1 MCCENREDLRKNWRA
16 VMILPKNSNLFSL
29 SLLSILVVATFL
41 SYGVLSG
48 NGEALSQPGMNTYP
62 TSPPG
67 QAKKLERP
75 YQGAP
80 PFIPHSV
87 EGLGITR
94 SGNDCL
100 ACHSEGIEIEKGHA
114 ATKVPPSHYVNEYT
128 GEQTKEQVIGLRYNC
143 FQCHV
148 PQSQ

>member
-1 MCCENREDLRKNWRA
+1 
-16 VMILPKNSNLFSL
+16 MIFAKKSNLFFL
-29 SLLSILVVATFL
+29 SFLSILVVSTFL
-41 SYGVLSG
+41 SYGVLLG
-48 NGEALSQPGMNTYP
+48 NGEAISQPGMNTYP

-75 YQGAP
+75 YLGAP
-80 PFIPHSV
+80 PLIPHSV

-100 ACHSEGIEIEKGHA
+100 ACHSEGIEIERGHI

-128 GEQTKEQVIGLRYNC
+128 GQQMKEQVIGARYNC
-143 FQCHV
+143 IQCHV
-148 PQSQ
+148 IQSEEEPSVSLKR

>member
-1 MCCENREDLRKNWRA
+1 MTFLKQS
-16 VMILPKNSNLFSL
+16 KLFSL
-29 SLLSILVVATFL
+29 SFLSILVASTFL
-41 SYGVLSG
+41 SYGILFG
-48 NGEALSQPGMNTYP
+48 NGEAISQPGMNTYP

-67 QAKKLERP
+67 QTKKLERP

-80 PFIPHSV
+80 PLIPHSL

-100 ACHSEGIEIEKGHA
+100 ACHSEGIEIEKGHI

-128 GEQTKEQVIGLRYNC
+128 GEQTKDQVIGVRYNC
-143 FQCHV
+143 LQCHV
-148 PQSQ
+148 PQSEKDPSDLVKK

>member
-1 MCCENREDLRKNWRA
+1 
-16 VMILPKNSNLFSL
+16 MIFPKKSNLFFL
-29 SLLSILVVATFL
+29 SFLSILVVSTFL
-41 SYGVLSG
+41 SYGVLLG
-48 NGEALSQPGMNTYP
+48 NGEAISQPGMNTYP
-62 TSPPG
+62 TNPPG

-80 PFIPHSV
+80 PLIPHSV

-100 ACHSEGIEIEKGHA
+100 ACHSEGIEIEKGHI

-128 GEQTKEQVIGLRYNC
+128 GQQMKEQVIGVRYNC
-143 FQCHV
+143 IQCHV
-148 PQSQ
+148 PQSEEEPSVPFLQKP

>member
-1 MCCENREDLRKNWRA
+1 MTFIKQS
-16 VMILPKNSNLFSL
+16 KLFSL
-29 SLLSILVVATFL
+29 SFLSILVASTLL
-41 SYGVLSG
+41 SYGILLG
-48 NGEALSQPGMNTYP
+48 NGEAISQPGINTYP
-62 TSPPG
+62 ASPPG

-80 PFIPHSV
+80 PLIPHSL

-100 ACHSEGIEIEKGHA
+100 ACHSEGIEIEKGHI

-128 GEQTKEQVIGLRYNC
+128 GQQMKEQVTGVRYNC
-143 FQCHV
+143 LQCHV
-148 PQSQ
+148 PQSEEDPANFLKK